1 MDNQIEFVPKCKNPD
16 CGLEFNPYSFQ
27 LTVYLYGFFFLTGKK
42 RGVLGFTCPK
52 CMKTSIDTF
61 SPKGIPWV
69 WEKLSSRIEIENEDV
84 NENGQPVL
92 NPVLSFDPDLGYFSP
107 FRLDDEI
114 CKKFNLTWCYFP
126 TAPQNDPDFHD
137 MLNMF
142 LEENGLYDED
152 RLCTYVDGSNFLTTG
167 GNIYWLKEEA
177 IQNIL
182 NYEHE
187 NNIRIFPRYH
197 YKTEL
202 LEKINVLLDTHYFS
216 GVEVEKLKQELEK
229 ENSKAYEIIA
239 KWTYEKNVNLQRCLD
254 ENGVQDTQ
262 SILTLIDAHQK
273 LAAEDPKVTGA
284 FLEVLLSDPMPI
296 GNRLHE
302 GYCDYLWAEKDPF
315 YDPKLL
321 LTGKD
326 SKADG
331 KKFYPMPDHFP
342 NKLEDSERIGQ
353 EREKHSKMVRAV
365 RENATKTYVQEFLTS
380 ELVPFLKDYE
390 ELVRSNSF
398 SYAQIWN
405 EKQSYLDLFYKDVQ
419 TALRDEK
426 PYAMYREGTAWK
438 IVFDGKPFGG
448 LKGIGFRWI
457 YYIISNPGNKVYYR
471 GLNALSDGK
480 GKKKSIENQKEAVVF
495 AEENELELSDDSV
508 FAEKNEGLKGELSEY
523 KKLYKKLSIE
533 KEQAKAKGN
542 IAKVDRKIHTING
555 VLKHLDESNV
565 EYKIEGHELIFE
577 TGKIP
582 ETKYKK
588 INDKIK
594 KNYRDALSILNKTKG
609 AKELWAHL
617 SDSIQKGEGAF
628 IYNPPEGIDWHLD

>member
-1 MDNQIEFVPKCKNPD
+1 
-16 CGLEFNPYSFQ
+16 
-27 LTVYLYGFFFLTGKK
+27 
-42 RGVLGFTCPK
+42 
-52 CMKTSIDTF
+52 MKTSTDHF

-69 WEKLSSRIEIENEDV
+69 WQKLSSRIEIENEDV
-84 NENGQPVL
+84 NENGQTVL

-177 IQNIL
+177 IQTIL

-187 NNIRIFPRYH
+187 NNIRVFPRYH

-239 KWTYEKNVNLQRCLD
+239 KWTYEKNINLQRCLD

-262 SILTLIDAHQK
+262 SIFTLIDAHQK

-342 NKLEDSERIGQ
+342 NKLEKSERIGR
-353 EREKHSKMVRAV
+353 EREKHSKMVRVV
-365 RENATKTYVQEFLTS
+365 RENATKTYVQDFLVKN
-380 ELVPFLKDYE
+380 LVDFLEEYE
-390 ELVRSNSF
+390 ERVRSNRF
-398 SYAQIWN
+398 SYARVWN
-405 EKQSYLDLFYKDVQ
+405 LKQSYL
-419 TALRDEK
+419 
-426 PYAMYREGTAWK
+426 
-438 IVFDGKPFGG
+438 
-448 LKGIGFRWI
+448 
-457 YYIISNPGNKVYYR
+457 
-471 GLNALSDGK
+471 
-480 GKKKSIENQKEAVVF
+480 
-495 AEENELELSDDSV
+495 
-508 FAEKNEGLKGELSEY
+508 EGLKKAIVREFSVDALYVMKKEGKAWKMVFNGKEMNALTKIGFTYLYHLICKTNDDLSHVDLFVAAGKANVVVADYKGNYDETDNVEKNRPTVIQLIDEEGVQKVTDRI
-523 KKLYKKLSIE
+523 KKLKNEIDDAKEFGNMEKVHRLKEELDDTKKFFR
-533 KEQAKAKGN
+533 
-542 IAKVDRKIHTING
+542 KVYDKNKKKPRFLQDENTKKIIDSVANAI
-555 VLKHLDESNV
+555 KRALDE
-565 EYKIEGHELIFE
+565 
-577 TGKIP
+577 
-582 ETKYKK
+582 
-588 INDKIK
+588 IK
-594 KNYRDALSILNKTKG
+594 KENPDAYQHFSKALKVNNLYQNSIAYRPAPN
-609 AKELWAHL
+609 EY
-617 SDSIQKGEGAF
+617 F
-628 IYNPPEGIDWHLD
+628 DWITIG

>member
-1 MDNQIEFVPKCKNPD
+1 
-16 CGLEFNPYSFQ
+16 
-27 LTVYLYGFFFLTGKK
+27 
-42 RGVLGFTCPK
+42 
-52 CMKTSIDTF
+52 
-61 SPKGIPWV
+61 
-69 WEKLSSRIEIENEDV
+69 
-84 NENGQPVL
+84 
-92 NPVLSFDPDLGYFSP
+92 
-107 FRLDDEI
+107 
-114 CKKFNLTWCYFP
+114 
-126 TAPQNDPDFHD
+126 
-137 MLNMF
+137 
-142 LEENGLYDED
+142 
-152 RLCTYVDGSNFLTTG
+152 
-167 GNIYWLKEEA
+167 
-177 IQNIL
+177 
-182 NYEHE
+182 
-187 NNIRIFPRYH
+187 
-197 YKTEL
+197 L
-202 LEKINVLLDTHYFS
+202 LEKINFLLDTHYFS

-229 ENSKAYEIIA
+229 EYSKAYEIIA

-302 GYCDYLWAEKDPF
+302 GYCDYLWAETDPF
-315 YDPKLL
+315 HNPKLL
-321 LTGKD
+321 LTDKD
-326 SKADG
+326 SKAVE

-342 NKLEDSERIGQ
+342 NKLEDSERIGR
-353 EREKHSKMVRAV
+353 EREKHSKMVRVV

-380 ELVPFLKDYE
+380 ELFPFLEEYE

-405 EKQSYLDLFYKDVQ
+405 LKQGYLDLLYSDVQ
-419 TALRDEK
+419 NALRDEK

-457 YYIISNPGNKVYYR
+457 YHIISNPGNKVYYR

-495 AEENELELSDDSV
+495 AEENELKLSDDSV
-508 FAEKNEGLKGELSEY
+508 FVGKNEGLLGDLLDY

-542 IAKVDRKIHTING
+542 IAKVDRKIHAING
-555 VLKHLDESNV
+555 VLKHLDDNDIK
-565 EYKIEGHELIFE
+565 YKIEGHELIFE
-577 TGKIP
+577 TGKIS

-588 INDKIK
+588 INDRIK
-594 KNYRDALSILNKTKG
+594 KNFRDALSILNKTKG

-617 SDSIQKGEGAF
+617 SDNIQKDEGAF
-628 IYNPPEGIDWHLD
+628 IYKSPEGIDWHLD